1 MLLDG
6 KVVSTKIKDMVKEE
20 VKKIDDSPCLA
31 VIQVGDNQ
39 ASSVYVRNKIK
50 ACDYTG
56 IKSISI
62 SIDNDKSPEEIEN
75 DLLILIDN
83 LNNNN
88 TVNGI
93 LVQLPL
99 PKGINVETIINAI
112 DPKKDVDCFHP
123 YNIGQLYNKNTI
135 FKPCTPAGIIEIC
148 KHYNIDL
155 DGKHCVIIGRSDI
168 VGKPMSQLLLHENA
182 TVTICHSRTKNL
194 SEITRV
200 ADVIISAVGKAG
212 FVTKEM
218 VSENTV
224 IIDVGMNRNTEGK
237 LCGDVNFSEVVE
249 NVDNINITPVPGG
262 VGLTTVAML
271 MVNTLNAYKL
281 QNNLL

>member
-6 KVVSTKIKDMVKEE
+6 KVISTKIKDMVKEE

-39 ASSVYVRNKIK
+39 ASSVYVGNKIK

-249 NVDNINITPVPGG
+249 NVDNISITPVPGG

>member
-200 ADVIISAVGKAG
+200 ADVIISAVGKSG